1 LLVYDGD
8 KYIML
13 KQIYITHYIISHIQN
28 NAGSSYR
35 NPIKILKEDSVDYV
49 DLEYGIIKAIAEVLK
64 FRYTV
69 KDQVLF
75 FSKRHK
81 VYDIITIEKSDRTV
95 QKYWFDISNVFGQ
108 KCLVSN

>member
-1 LLVYDGD
+1 
-8 KYIML
+8 ML
-13 KQIYITHYIISHIQN
+13 KQIDITNYIIDHLQN
-28 NAGSSYR
+28 KAGSSYR

-81 VYDIITIEKSDRTV
+81 VYDIITIEKDDRTV
-95 QKYWFDISNVFGQ
+95 QKFWIEITDVFGRY
-108 KCLVSN
+108 S